1 MKQKSLHKSS
11 RISHISLLI
20 LIIFLSAGFFFNKN
34 LSAKWFIKYSI
45 DTNIKLSAISEVMN
59 NVLLELGIKSKDVD
73 SLEVFVNEQIKK
85 TDISFISDK
94 FSSISKP
101 ILASNS
107 IIFYTNDLNNIDQ
120 KIEYIVNQIEQKIK
134 PQIFEWVVTYKEISE
149 RKLEFTKQIQIQ
161 DKLNELNFYNSKQF
175 KDNIDAE
182 KERQFL
188 EYEAAFK
195 KFEDKNSDTFSI
207 LANYELL
214 NMYTRD
220 PKSLV
225 EFDLEMLKK
234 NKPKDYEFLEI
245 VQSLE
250 LDLKNL
256 KVIKPGAMMTKFDKK
271 PSLANSLITFSII
284 GFFVSIMF
292 ILLTSK
298 FSKQLKT
305 RMSSFL
311 LDPK

>member
-1 MKQKSLHKSS
+1 MKHKSLHKSS
-11 RISHISLLI
+11 RTIYLFLLI
-20 LIIFLSAGFFFNKN
+20 LILFLSAGFLFNKN
-34 LSAKWFIKYSI
+34 LPAKWFVKYSI
-45 DTNIKLSAISEVMN
+45 DTDIKLSAISEVMN

-85 TDISFISDK
+85 TDIRFISDK
-94 FSSISKP
+94 FSGISKP
-101 ILASNS
+101 ILDSNS

-120 KIEYIVNQIEQKIK
+120 KIEYIVNQIEKQLK
-134 PQIFEWVVTYKEISE
+134 PQIFEWIVTYKIISE
-149 RKLEFTKQIQIQ
+149 RKLEFSKQNQIQEKI
-161 DKLNELNFYNSKQF
+161 NALNFYNSKKF

-182 KERQFL
+182 KERQLL

-195 KFEDKNSDTFSI
+195 KFEDKNSDTFSV

-225 EFDLEMLKK
+225 EFDLEMLKQ
-234 NKPKDYEFLEI
+234 NKAKDYEFLEI

-250 LDLKNL
+250 LDLKDL
-256 KVIKPGAMMTKFDKK
+256 KVIKLGKMMTKFDKK
-271 PSLANSLITFSII
+271 PSLTNSLITFSII
-284 GFFVSIMF
+284 GFFVFIMF